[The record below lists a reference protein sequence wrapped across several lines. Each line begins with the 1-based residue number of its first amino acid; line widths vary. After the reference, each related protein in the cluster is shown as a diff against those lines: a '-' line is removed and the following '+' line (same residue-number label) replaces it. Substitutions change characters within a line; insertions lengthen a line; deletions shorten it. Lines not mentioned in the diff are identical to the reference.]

1 LQPIPFS
8 DHPIKANHNQEGS
21 LEFRDQH
28 TYQTYNGALPYNV
41 NVKSPVGS
49 GSRSVAFTNL
59 PIKQAI
65 QNN

>member
-1 LQPIPFS
+1 M
-8 DHPIKANHNQEGS
+8 
-21 LEFRDQH
+21 
-28 TYQTYNGALPYNV
+28 PYNN

-65 QNN
+65 QNNNLINVSDEAANAYQVGESGPSTGQQWI

>member
-1 LQPIPFS
+1 M
-8 DHPIKANHNQEGS
+8 
-21 LEFRDQH
+21 EFRDQH

-59 PIKQAI
+59 PIKQAM